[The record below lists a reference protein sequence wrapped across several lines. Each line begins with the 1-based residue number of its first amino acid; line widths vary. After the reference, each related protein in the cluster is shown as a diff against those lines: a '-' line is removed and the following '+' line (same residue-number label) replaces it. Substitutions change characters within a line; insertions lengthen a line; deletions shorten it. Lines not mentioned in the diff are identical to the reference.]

1 MAVNSANSKLQMYIR
16 GVVIVVLGLVAG
28 NLNSQDIHFSQF
40 YMSPLN
46 LNPAMTG
53 VMNGNIRLTG
63 NYRNQ
68 WASVLRDKSFRTY
81 SVSYDQR
88 VAVGRNDF
96 FGIGGTVWGDKAGDA
111 GFATQTGKMSFSYS
125 KRIAGYREKASYVVV
140 GAEVGVAQRS
150 IDFLNL
156 RWGTQHNGSGGFDP
170 TINSNEDNF
179 GNTNFIFAD
188 MAAGVLLF
196 NVLNKNTNYYI
207 GGAYHHLNRPNQSF
221 SGTNVAGVFIRNTD
235 LIFTRITVHAG
246 GEFPVAPNL
255 GVLPG
260 IIYMKQGP
268 AFQINGGNSFRFTL
282 NDNPGEYQAFQVGV
296 WARVASKEVATT
308 AGVPDSGSS
317 GVLMDAAI
325 LSARFD
331 FNDISLGFSYDVN
344 VSPLRAASNGQG
356 AFEFSLQYKILGNTK
371 KSVYCPDF

>member
-1 MAVNSANSKLQMYIR
+1 MAINSANSKLQMYIR
-16 GVVIVVLGLVAG
+16 GVLAGVLGLVFV

-40 YMSPLN
+40 YMSPQN

-96 FGIGGTVWGDKAGDA
+96 FGVGGTVWGDKAGDA
-111 GFATQTGKMSFSYS
+111 GFATQTGKLSFSYS
-125 KRIAGYREKASYVVV
+125 KKIAGYRDKASYVVV
-140 GAEVGVAQRS
+140 GAEGGAAQRS

-170 TINSNEDNF
+170 TLSSNETSF
-179 GNTNFIFAD
+179 GNTNFVFAD
-188 MAAGVLLF
+188 LAAGLLLF
-196 NVLNKNTNYYI
+196 NVVNKNTNYYI
-207 GGAYHHLNRPNQSF
+207 GGAYHHLNRPNQAF
-221 SGTNVAGVFIRNTD
+221 SGSDIAGVFVRNTD

-246 GEFPVAPNL
+246 GEFPIAPNL
-255 GVLPG
+255 GALPG

-296 WARVASKEVATT
+296 WARIASREDAST
-308 AGVPDSGSS
+308 AGTPGASSG

>member
-1 MAVNSANSKLQMYIR
+1 MAKNSANATLQGYIR
-16 GVVIVVLGLVAG
+16 GVLIGLLGFFMG

-88 VAVGRNDF
+88 FAVGRNDF
-96 FGIGGTVWGDKAGDA
+96 FGVGGTVWGDKTGDA

-125 KRIAGYREKASYVVV
+125 KKIAGYRDKASYVVV
-140 GAEVGVAQRS
+140 GGEAGVAQRS

-170 TINSNEDNF
+170 TLSSNEPGF
-179 GNTNFIFAD
+179 IFTNFIFAD
-188 MAAGVLLF
+188 LAAGLLLF
-196 NVLNKNTNYYI
+196 NVVNKNTNYYL

-221 SGTNVAGVFIRNTD
+221 SGSNISGVNVRNTD

-246 GEFPVAPNL
+246 GEFPIAPNL
-255 GVLPG
+255 GALPG

-282 NDNPGEYQAFQVGV
+282 NDNPGEYQAFQVGA
-296 WARVASKEVATT
+296 WARIASRENAIT
-308 AGVPDSGSS
+308 AGTPDASSG

-371 KSVYCPDF
+371 KTVYCPDF

>member
-1 MAVNSANSKLQMYIR
+1 MYIR
-16 GVVIVVLGLVAG
+16 GVLAGVLGLVFV

-96 FGIGGTVWGDKAGDA
+96 FGVGGTVWGDKAGDA
-111 GFATQTGKMSFSYS
+111 GFATQTGKLSFSYS
-125 KRIAGYREKASYVVV
+125 KKIAGYRDKASYVVV
-140 GAEVGVAQRS
+140 GAEGGAAQRS

-170 TINSNEDNF
+170 TLSSNETSF
-179 GNTNFIFAD
+179 GNTNFVFAD
-188 MAAGVLLF
+188 LAAGLLLF
-196 NVLNKNTNYYI
+196 NVVNKNTNYYI
-207 GGAYHHLNRPNQSF
+207 GGAYHHLNRPNQAF
-221 SGTNVAGVFIRNTD
+221 SVSDIAGVFVRNTD

-246 GEFPVAPNL
+246 GEFPIAPNL
-255 GVLPG
+255 GALPG

-296 WARVASKEVATT
+296 WARIASREDAST
-308 AGVPDSGSS
+308 AGTPGASSG

>member
-1 MAVNSANSKLQMYIR
+1 MAINSANSKLQKYIR
-16 GVVIVVLGLVAG
+16 GVIVVVLVLVVC

-88 VAVGRNDF
+88 IAVGRNDF

-140 GAEVGVAQRS
+140 GAEGGVAQRS

-170 TINSNEDNF
+170 TLSSNENSF

-188 MAAGVLLF
+188 MAAGLLFF
-196 NVLNKNTNYYI
+196 NVLNKNTNYYV

-221 SGTNVAGVFIRNTD
+221 SGTDIAGIFIRNTD

-282 NDNPGEYQAFQVGV
+282 NDNPGEYQAFQVGL
-296 WARVASKEVATT
+296 WARIASKEVGTNGGTT
-308 AGVPDSGSS
+308 ASS
-317 GVLMDAAI
+317 GGVLVDAAI
-325 LSARFD
+325 LSARFY

-344 VSPLRAASNGQG
+344 VSPLKAASNGQG
-356 AFEFSLQYKILGNTK
+356 AFEFSLQYKIMGNTK

>member
-1 MAVNSANSKLQMYIR
+1 MAINSANSKMQKYIR
-16 GVVIVVLGLVAG
+16 GVVVVVLGLVVC

-88 VAVGRNDF
+88 LAVGRNDF
-96 FGIGGTVWGDKAGDA
+96 FGVGGTVWGDKAGDA

-140 GAEVGVAQRS
+140 GAEGGVAQRS

-170 TINSNEDNF
+170 TLSSNEDSF

-188 MAAGVLLF
+188 MAAGLLFF
-196 NVLNKNTNYYI
+196 NVLNKNTNYYV

-221 SGTNVAGVFIRNTD
+221 SGTDIAGIFIRNTD

-296 WARVASKEVATT
+296 WARIASKEVGTSGGTT
-308 AGVPDSGSS
+308 SSSG

-344 VSPLRAASNGQG
+344 VSPLKAASNGQG

>member
-1 MAVNSANSKLQMYIR
+1 
-16 GVVIVVLGLVAG
+16 
-28 NLNSQDIHFSQF
+28 
-40 YMSPLN
+40 
-46 LNPAMTG
+46 
-53 VMNGNIRLTG
+53 
-63 NYRNQ
+63 
-68 WASVLRDKSFRTY
+68 
-81 SVSYDQR
+81 
-88 VAVGRNDF
+88 
-96 FGIGGTVWGDKAGDA
+96 
-111 GFATQTGKMSFSYS
+111 
-125 KRIAGYREKASYVVV
+125 
-140 GAEVGVAQRS
+140 
-150 IDFLNL
+150 
-156 RWGTQHNGSGGFDP
+156 
-170 TINSNEDNF
+170 
-179 GNTNFIFAD
+179 
-188 MAAGVLLF
+188 
-196 NVLNKNTNYYI
+196 
-207 GGAYHHLNRPNQSF
+207 
-221 SGTNVAGVFIRNTD
+221 

>member
-1 MAVNSANSKLQMYIR
+1 MVINSANSKLQMYIR
-16 GVVIVVLGLVAG
+16 GVLAGVLGLVFV

-53 VMNGNIRLTG
+53 VMNGNLRLTG

-96 FGIGGTVWGDKAGDA
+96 FGVGGTVWGDKAGDA
-111 GFATQTGKMSFSYS
+111 GFATQTGKLSFSYS
-125 KRIAGYREKASYVVV
+125 KKIAGYRDKASYVVV
-140 GAEVGVAQRS
+140 GAEGGAAQRS

-170 TINSNEDNF
+170 TLNSNETSF
-179 GNTNFIFAD
+179 GKTNFVFAD
-188 MAAGVLLF
+188 LAAGLLLF
-196 NVLNKNTNYYI
+196 NVVNRNTNYYI
-207 GGAYHHLNRPNQSF
+207 GGAYHHLNRPNQAF
-221 SGTNVAGVFIRNTD
+221 SGSDISGVFVRNTD

-246 GEFPVAPNL
+246 GEFPIAPNL
-255 GVLPG
+255 GALPG

-296 WARVASKEVATT
+296 WARIASREDVST
-308 AGVPDSGSS
+308 AGTPGASSG

>member
-1 MAVNSANSKLQMYIR
+1 MAINSANSKLQMYIR
-16 GVVIVVLGLVAG
+16 GVLAGVLGLVFV

-96 FGIGGTVWGDKAGDA
+96 FGVGGTVWGDKAGDA
-111 GFATQTGKMSFSYS
+111 GFATQTGKLSFSYS
-125 KRIAGYREKASYVVV
+125 KKIAGYRDKASYVVV
-140 GAEVGVAQRS
+140 GAEGGAAQRS

-170 TINSNEDNF
+170 TLSSNETSF
-179 GNTNFIFAD
+179 GNTNFVFAD
-188 MAAGVLLF
+188 LAAGLLLF
-196 NVLNKNTNYYI
+196 NVVNKNTNYYI
-207 GGAYHHLNRPNQSF
+207 GGAYHHLNRPNQAF
-221 SGTNVAGVFIRNTD
+221 SVSDIAGVFVRNTD

-246 GEFPVAPNL
+246 GEFPIAPNL
-255 GVLPG
+255 GALPG

-296 WARVASKEVATT
+296 WARIASREDAST
-308 AGVPDSGSS
+308 AGTPGASSG

>member
-1 MAVNSANSKLQMYIR
+1 MVINSANSGVQRYIR
-16 GVVIVVLGLVAG
+16 GVVVVVLCFVVFH
-28 NLNSQDIHFSQF
+28 LNSQDIHFSQF

-88 VAVGRNDF
+88 FAVGRNDF
-96 FGIGGTVWGDKAGDA
+96 FGVGGTVWGDKAGDA
-111 GFATQTGKMSFSYS
+111 GFATQTGKLSFSYS
-125 KRIAGYREKASYVVV
+125 KKIGGYRDKASYVVV
-140 GAEVGVAQRS
+140 GAEGGAAQRS

-170 TINSNEDNF
+170 TISSNETGFNID
-179 GNTNFIFAD
+179 NFIFAD
-188 MAAGVLLF
+188 MAAGLLWF

-207 GGAYHHLNRPNQSF
+207 GGAYHHLNRPNQAF
-221 SGTNVAGVFIRNTD
+221 SSTNVAGVNVRNTD

-246 GEFPVAPNL
+246 GEFPVSQNL

-268 AFQINGGNSFRFTL
+268 AFQVNGGNSFRFTL
-282 NDNPGEYQAFQVGV
+282 NDNPGEYQAFQLGV
-296 WARVASKEVATT
+296 WARISSKDNGTTGNVNAT
-308 AGVPDSGSS
+308 SG
-317 GVLMDAAI
+317 GVLVDAAI

-331 FNDISLGFSYDVN
+331 FNDMSLGFSYDVN

>member
-1 MAVNSANSKLQMYIR
+1 MAVNTANSKLQIYIR
-16 GVVIVVLGLVAG
+16 GVVIGVLGLFAL

-68 WASVLRDKSFRTY
+68 WASILRDKSFRTY

-88 VAVGRNDF
+88 IAVGRNDF

-140 GAEVGVAQRS
+140 GAEGGVAQRS

-156 RWGTQHNGSGGFDP
+156 RWGTQHNGAGGFDP
-170 TINSNEDNF
+170 TLNSNELNF
-179 GNTNFIFAD
+179 VKTNFIFAD
-188 MAAGVLLF
+188 MAAGILLF
-196 NVLNKNTNYYI
+196 NVLNKKTNYYI

-221 SGTNVAGVFIRNTD
+221 SGTSVGGVIFRNTD

-246 GEFPVAPNL
+246 GELPVAPNL

-282 NDNPGEYQAFQVGV
+282 NDNPGEYQAFQVGL
-296 WARVASKEVATT
+296 WARVASKETTTT
-308 AGVPDSGSS
+308 AGSTNPGTG
-317 GVLMDAAI
+317 GVLVDAAI

-344 VSPLRAASNGQG
+344 ISPLRAASNGQG

>member
-1 MAVNSANSKLQMYIR
+1 MAINSANSKLQMYIR
-16 GVVIVVLGLVAG
+16 GVLAGVLGLVFV

-96 FGIGGTVWGDKAGDA
+96 FGVGGTVWGDKAGDA
-111 GFATQTGKMSFSYS
+111 GFATQTGKLSFSYS
-125 KRIAGYREKASYVVV
+125 KKIAGYRDKASYVVV
-140 GAEVGVAQRS
+140 GAEGGAAQRS

-170 TINSNEDNF
+170 TLSSNETSF
-179 GNTNFIFAD
+179 GNTNFVFAD
-188 MAAGVLLF
+188 LAAGLLLF
-196 NVLNKNTNYYI
+196 NVVNKNTNYYI
-207 GGAYHHLNRPNQSF
+207 GGAYHHLNRPNQAF
-221 SGTNVAGVFIRNTD
+221 SGSDIAGVFVRNTD

-246 GEFPVAPNL
+246 GEFPIAPNL
-255 GVLPG
+255 GALPG

-296 WARVASKEVATT
+296 WARIASREDAST
-308 AGVPDSGSS
+308 AGTPGASSG

>member
-1 MAVNSANSKLQMYIR
+1 MAINSANSGVQRYIR
-16 GVVIVVLGLVAG
+16 GVVVVVLCLVVF

-53 VMNGNIRLTG
+53 VMNGNVRLTG

-88 VAVGRNDF
+88 FAVG
-96 FGIGGTVWGDKAGDA
+96 
-111 GFATQTGKMSFSYS
+111 
-125 KRIAGYREKASYVVV
+125 
-140 GAEVGVAQRS
+140 RS

-170 TINSNEDNF
+170 TISSNETGFNID
-179 GNTNFIFAD
+179 NFIFAD
-188 MAAGVLLF
+188 MAAGLLWF

-207 GGAYHHLNRPNQSF
+207 GGAYHHLNRPNQAF
-221 SGTNVAGVFIRNTD
+221 SSTNVAGVNVRNTD

-246 GEFPVAPNL
+246 GEFPVAQNL

-268 AFQINGGNSFRFTL
+268 AFQVNGGNSFRFTL
-282 NDNPGEYQAFQVGV
+282 NDNPGEYQAFQLGV
-296 WARVASKEVATT
+296 WARISSKDNGTNGTVATEN
-308 AGVPDSGSS
+308 G
-317 GVLMDAAI
+317 GVLVDAAI

-331 FNDISLGFSYDVN
+331 FNDMSLGFSYDIN